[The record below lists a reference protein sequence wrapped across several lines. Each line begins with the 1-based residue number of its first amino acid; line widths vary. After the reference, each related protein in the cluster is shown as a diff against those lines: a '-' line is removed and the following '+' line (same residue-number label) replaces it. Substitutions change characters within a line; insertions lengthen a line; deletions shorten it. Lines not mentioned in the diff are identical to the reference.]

1 MTIDENKIKT
11 PFHITPTGPIYTDHC
26 AIMTKMDWYTANKL
40 KENEK
45 INITRDLQH
54 FKEKTNKKILTN
66 IAKSKDD
73 IISKYGRWQNEV
85 NEIFSIC
92 FKNKN
97 RKRKNRKILK
107 F

>member
-26 AIMTKMDWYTANKL
+26 AIMIKMDWYTANKL

-45 INITRDLQH
+45 INITRDGLQK
-54 FKEKTNKKILTN
+54 FKGKTNKNILTN

-85 NEIFSIC
+85 NEIFSVC
-92 FKNKN
+92 FKNK
-97 RKRKNRKILK
+97 KQKKK
-107 F
+107 KQKKY